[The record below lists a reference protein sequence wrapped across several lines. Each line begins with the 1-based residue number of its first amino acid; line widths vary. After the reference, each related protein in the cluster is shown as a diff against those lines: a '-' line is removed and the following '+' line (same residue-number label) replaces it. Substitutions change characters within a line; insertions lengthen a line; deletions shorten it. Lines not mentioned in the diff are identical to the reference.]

1 MTAHM
6 IQPPDQVDD
15 IIQGE
20 YNMSQVPTGLLWLLE
35 KNSHI
40 LNSDCSLI
48 SRLLWNT
55 NMCLWRKPGIFSR
68 VTKQDQGF

>member
-20 YNMSQVPTGLLWLLE
+20 YNISQVPTGLLWLLE
-35 KNSHI
+35 KKQSYSE
-40 LNSDCSLI
+40 L
-48 SRLLWNT
+48 RL
-55 NMCLWRKPGIFSR
+55 
-68 VTKQDQGF
+68 